1 MLVSDIISYELEIA
15 SNNYM
20 YDPLINILEAFEKDD
35 ISKGDDIFNKCINHF
50 NYDNYHKNFS
60 NVIEVG
66 KKIINK
72 GCFYLTL
79 KNIND
84 LEIFENKLNEWDDKR
99 YSELCN
105 ILKNEL
111 LYEKNLKIQDNLLFK
126 DFNDSDSN
134 TNYKINKIIDS
145 PNKNLIKIIERKYK
159 NNTKTFFYTAR
170 YIIEGI
176 NRGHDVNYIYNKETP
191 LSTLIILLKEFLEIE
206 KKVKDK
212 FLHDKIDLEYE
223 DFNFRKID
231 YLIGIIYLINNHAK
245 IYYKKNFW
253 MINYLKEFLQ
263 SYYLYN
269 YANLCD
275 NIHILDLDNYDD
287 NSDYIDDNSNY
298 NDDNSN
304 CDDSIYLSEFN
315 YDEMLDYIDNNSD
328 NNDNSYLSEYD
339 DSSYLSELSDD
350 ILDLDNEIENIPDD
364 IIKGIVNIQK
374 GFLQIDKIINNDID
388 KVNKNNSLGEDIE
401 SEQDSL
407 EYE

>member
-1 MLVSDIISYELEIA
+1 MLISDIISYELEIA

-20 YDPLINILEAFEKDD
+20 YDPLINILEAFEKYN
-35 ISKGDDIFNKCINHF
+35 IIKGDDVFNTCVNHF

-60 NVIEVG
+60 NIVEIG
-66 KKIINK
+66 KKIINR
-72 GCFYLTL
+72 GCYYLTL
-79 KNIND
+79 NNIND
-84 LEIFENKLNEWDDKR
+84 LETFENKLKEWDDKR

-145 PNKNLIKIIERKYK
+145 SNKNLIKIIERKYK
-159 NNTKTFFYTAR
+159 NNTKTFFYVTK

-176 NRGHDVNYIYNKETP
+176 SRGHDVNYIYNKETP
-191 LSTLIILLKEFLEIE
+191 LSTLIILLKEFLEID
-206 KKVKDK
+206 KKVKEK
-212 FLHDKIDLEYE
+212 SLHDKIDLEYE

-231 YLIGIIYLINNHAK
+231 YLIGIIYLINNDAK

-253 MINYLKEFLQ
+253 MVNYLKKFLQ

-275 NIHILDLDNYDD
+275 NIHILDLDNNYD
-287 NSDYIDDNSNY
+287 NSDYIDYNSDC
-298 NDDNSN
+298 NDDNSDCN
-304 CDDSIYLSEFN
+304 DSIYLSEFN
-315 YDEMLDYIDNNSD
+315 YDEMLDY
-328 NNDNSYLSEYD
+328 NDSSYLSEYN

-350 ILDLDNEIENIPDD
+350 ILDLDNEIEKIPDD
-364 IIKGIVNIQK
+364 IIKNIVNIQK
-374 GFLQIDKIINNDID
+374 DFLKIDEIISNHDIDKI
-388 KVNKNNSLGEDIE
+388 NKNNNLGEDIE
-401 SEQDSL
+401 SDEYSL